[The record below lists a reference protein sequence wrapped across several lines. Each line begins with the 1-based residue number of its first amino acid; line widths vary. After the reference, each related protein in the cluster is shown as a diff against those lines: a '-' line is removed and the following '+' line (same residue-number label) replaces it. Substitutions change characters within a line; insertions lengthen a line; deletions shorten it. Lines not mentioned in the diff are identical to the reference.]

1 MPIAAQRRS
10 TPDMSSFVA
19 SSGLIAG
26 ASPTMVKR
34 KNRSPSS
41 KLSPGVGTDA
51 SAAASC
57 SAATLTTSASSPCC
71 RRTRTSM
78 PSPLKSSQASS
89 SSSPPPPPLPPPGA
103 TTTTTDPKE
112 IEAARARQYHNAL
125 AKDLHGKLEQQQQLS
140 SEELSLLQSAIIEI
154 QPPSWEEER
163 DWERREGRRPPQVG
177 GEPVPGTG
185 DEEEEEEEEEG
196 GEGSPSAEGKLP
208 KIDPGRKK
216 GLARVALTKMA
227 AAAAETNYKHRQ
239 KEDAAL
245 AIGDNRGAPTSYSLV
260 STLSAKLLPQEG
272 DGTPAVLK
280 AFKDSDFKKPGQGP
294 GPPAQRWLQNV
305 ASEAAKRMEPQR
317 RRVDHEDIL
326 APLNRALAMLRNECE
341 AYDAEMRRRALQEGK
356 PDGKEYHTAREQ
368 LSKSARGSAME
379 WRRVLD
385 RAQLYASAHAG
396 LVPRVGLLDASL
408 GMAVGKVMSGYAEEM
423 RIFPEITR
431 RKAKQLAKVEA
442 RVAGLEAD
450 VKRAEAEAEEARTK
464 LAESEG
470 ARGFIQAR
478 GHKRDME
485 LIDLKRT
492 AKQLEMGHEQTLE
505 QLTHALTKGREAA
518 AQLQQL
524 QEKKND
530 TFSKTLGLRQ
540 ELEEALKQLREAE
553 GRGAKAAETIHQLE
567 DKLETAGKS
576 EEQEIKRL
584 TRELTEIKV
593 TLAAR
598 EMSLGRERTA
608 AQARNELLEKRE
620 AEIDEL
626 HELVAAA
633 KLHAKDAE
641 LELSSQKRKSD
652 QQASMVEQLNKRSMT
667 LEEDN
672 HVLREQLL
680 QLRSQHRDAEAALH
694 DAQHEL
700 KRVKGG
706 EAASWLVNESTLLA
720 EVVAM
725 EAMAGDAARADA
737 AEAQLAAA
745 QAEQQELHDAQF
757 KQEAALEQLQHQLR
771 QAEEER
777 DSSDRAATAAMDTA
791 ASQQAEASQRVA
803 AAMAELAPLKQRA
816 EAAEAELTPLRA
828 ELEARQ
834 QAEGEL
840 EQYEAE
846 MKQQIETLEGENT
859 RLRAQHRAAVDA
871 AGSGMQSLVQRV
883 TTDAAVLVGGL
894 YELELEYG
902 KLAAQVRKAGS
913 GAGYNFQGSFKGAAS
928 DPEVD
933 SCPEDHDHDAD

>member
-1 MPIAAQRRS
+1 MPIAAQRRA

-19 SSGLIAG
+19 SSGLISG

-34 KNRSPSS
+34 KHRSPSS

-51 SAAASC
+51 SAVSC

-78 PSPLKSSQASS
+78 PSPLKSSQAAASS
-89 SSSPPPPPLPPPGA
+89 SSSPPPGA
-103 TTTTTDPKE
+103 TTTATDSTE
-112 IEAARARQYHNAL
+112 VEAARVRQYHNAL

-140 SEELSLLQSAIIEI
+140 TEELSLLQSAIIEI

-163 DWERREGRRPPQVG
+163 DWERREGRRPG

-185 DEEEEEEEEEG
+185 DEEEEEEEG
-196 GEGSPSAEGKLP
+196 GEGSPSGEGKLP

-216 GLARVALTKMA
+216 GVARIALTKMA
-227 AAAAETNYKHRQ
+227 AAAAETNYKHRE
-239 KEDAAL
+239 KEDARL

-260 STLSAKLLPQEG
+260 NTLSAKLLPQEP

-294 GPPAQRWLQNV
+294 GPPAQRWLNSV
-305 ASEAAKRMEPQR
+305 AAEAAKRMEPQR

-341 AYDAEMRRRALQEGK
+341 AHDAEMRRRALQEGR
-356 PDGKEYHTAREQ
+356 PDGKEYHAAREQ
-368 LSKSARGSAME
+368 LSRSARGSAME
-379 WRRVLD
+379 WKRVLE
-385 RAQLYASAHAG
+385 RAQLYASAHGG

-408 GMAVGKVMSGYAEEM
+408 GMAMGKVFAAYAEEM

-431 RKAKQLAKVEA
+431 RKAKQLARAEA
-442 RVAGLEAD
+442 KMAGLEAD
-450 VKRAEAEAEEARTK
+450 VKRAEAEAEEARTR

-492 AKQLEMGHEQTLE
+492 AKQLEMGQGQTLE

-524 QEKKND
+524 HDKKND
-530 TFSKTLGLRQ
+530 TFQKTLGLRND
-540 ELEEALKQLREAE
+540 LEEVLKQLREAE
-553 GRGAKAAETIHQLE
+553 GRGAKAVETIQQLE
-567 DKLETAGKS
+567 DKLEVAGRS
-576 EEQEIKRL
+576 DEHEIRRL
-584 TRELTEIKV
+584 TRELTEAKA

-598 EMSLGRERTA
+598 ETSLARERAA
-608 AQARNELLEKRE
+608 AQARSELLEKRE
-620 AEIDEL
+620 VETQEL
-626 HELVAAA
+626 HEQVAAA
-633 KLHAKDAE
+633 RLKQKDAE
-641 LELSSQKRKSD
+641 LELSSQKRKYD
-652 QQASMVEQLNKRSMT
+652 LQAANLEQLNKRSMA
-667 LEEDN
+667 LGEDN

-680 QLRSQHRDAEAALH
+680 QLRSQQRDAEAALH

-706 EAASWLVNESTLLA
+706 EAAAWLVNEGVLLA
-720 EVVAM
+720 EVAAM
-725 EAMAGDAARADA
+725 EATAGDAARADA

-745 QAEQQELHDAQF
+745 QAAQQELHDSQF

-771 QAEEER
+771 TAEEER
-777 DSSDRAATAAMDTA
+777 DNSDQAATAAMDSA
-791 ASQQAEASQRVA
+791 AVQQADAAQRVA
-803 AAMAELAPLKQRA
+803 AAMAELTPLKQRA
-816 EAAEAELTPLRA
+816 EAAEAKLTPLQA

-846 MKQQIETLEGENT
+846 LKQQLENLEGENT
-859 RLRAQHRAAVDA
+859 RLRAQQRATVDA
-871 AGSGMQSLVQRV
+871 AGGDMQSLVQRV
-883 TTDAAVLVGGL
+883 TTDASVLVGAL
-894 YELELEYG
+894 YEVELEYG
-902 KLAAQVRKAGS
+902 KLAAHAPRADGA
-913 GAGYNFQGSFKGAAS
+913 AGYNFEGSLARGGS
-928 DPEVD
+928 DVELD
-933 SCPEDHDHDAD
+933 SGPEDDHDDAD